1 MRVGNSPFPCNLF
14 FPKPQPA
21 SLPMPVTGLQGSSDS
36 FTHVPVCLFCL
47 LRASIINFKLPVLT
61 FKASLHFESV
71 FIASLI
77 FPVSPSLAP
86 TPNSGHSS
94 KFLHIPGTI
103 IPHPLPPPF
112 PPSSVKLSLIS
123 LIFPNP
129 KKNLKKLSSDTIN
142 RCIFNFLLAGLV
154 TDH

>member
-1 MRVGNSPFPCNLF
+1 MEILPSLAIFSS
-14 FPKPQPA
+14 PKPQSA
-21 SLPMPVTGLQGSSDS
+21 RLPMPGTGLQGSHDS
-36 FTHVPVCLFCL
+36 FTPHFPVRLFCRL
-47 LRASIINFKLPVLT
+47 HASIINFKLPVLT

-77 FPVSPSLAP
+77 FPASPSLAP

-103 IPHPLPPPF
+103 IPHFPPPLF

-129 KKNLKKLSSDTIN
+129 KKNFEDT
-142 RCIFNFLLAGLV
+142 LL
-154 TDH
+154 